1 MNDPQEKRVI
11 AFVDGQNLFNAAKSA
26 FGYGFPNFDPT
37 ELAKL
42 VCNQQSDTRAEHWTL
57 VKLYFYTG
65 MPSQAKDE
73 SRNRFWKAKLLTMSR
88 NNLVQTYSRPLVY
101 RNGVGQEKGID
112 VKLAIDAVR
121 LAHESAYDV
130 ALIFSQDQDFVEV
143 ATEIRRI
150 AAVQNRP
157 ITVASAYPASADY
170 ANNRGIDKTDWIPV
184 NQTLYDQA
192 IDPVNYRTEKKAAT

>member
-1 MNDPQEKRVI
+1 MIDTQSKRVA
-11 AFVDGQNLFNAAKSA
+11 AFVDGQNLFNAAKMA
-26 FGYGFPNFDPT
+26 FGYGFPNFDPI

-42 VCNQQSDTRAEHWTL
+42 VCKQQKYWTL
-57 VKLYFYTG
+57 VKLHFYTG
-65 MPSQAKDE
+65 MPSPTKDE
-73 SRNRFWKAKLLTMSR
+73 PRNRFWTAKLNAMVR
-88 NNLVQTYSRPLVY
+88 HNLVQTFSRPLVY

-157 ITVASAYPASADY
+157 IIVASAYPVSPDY
-170 ANNRGIDKTDWIPV
+170 ANTRGIDKTDWIPIDRM
-184 NQTLYDQA
+184 LYDQA
-192 IDPVNYRTEKKAAT
+192 IDPVNYRSR

>member
-1 MNDPQEKRVI
+1 MVETQTKRVI
-11 AFVDGQNLFNAAKSA
+11 AFVDGQNLFNAAKMA
-26 FGYGFPNFDPT
+26 FGYSFPNFDPL

-42 VCNQQSDTRAEHWTL
+42 VCKQKPLWTL
-57 VKLYFYTG
+57 IKLHFYTG
-65 MPSQAKDE
+65 MPSRKMDSQRHLFWEAKIAAMGKRKD
-73 SRNRFWKAKLLTMSR
+73 
-88 NNLVQTYSRPLVY
+88 LVQTYSRPLVY

-157 ITVASAYPASADY
+157 ITVASAYPSSADY
-170 ANNRGIDKTDWIPV
+170 ANNRGIDKTDWIPID
-184 NQTLYDQA
+184 QKLYDQA
-192 IDPVNYRTEKKAAT
+192 IDPVNYRSH